1 MNIQDAL
8 TKITNMQD
16 LSGEEMLAIM
26 RQIMTGQLTQSQIGG
41 FLMALRTKNESI
53 EEITAGAT
61 VMRELVTRVHVNVPD
76 VIDVV
81 GTGGDGKSSFNVST
95 TSAFVA
101 VAAGAYVA
109 KHGNRAMS
117 GKCGS
122 ADLLEHAG
130 ARTDLTPGQV
140 AACVEES
147 GFGFMFAPAHHS
159 AMKHAIRVRT
169 ELGVR
174 TIFNILGPLTNPALV
189 RRKMVGV
196 FSPELVEP
204 FAHVLK
210 KLGAEHVV
218 VVHSEDGMDEISI
231 SAPTHC
237 AELKAGVV
245 TAYMVKPEDFGMSS
259 AAMENIVV
267 NSPEESLAMV
277 RSVLK
282 GEPSAASDMTA
293 LNAGA
298 AIYVAGLAEDL
309 AAGVESA
316 QNMIRSGAG
325 SEKFDEYIET
335 TNRV

>member
-1 MNIQDAL
+1 MNIQEAL

-16 LSGEEMLAIM
+16 LSSDEMLAIM

-53 EEITAGAT
+53 EEITAGAM
-61 VMRELVTRVHVNVPD
+61 VMRELVTRVRVNLPN

-130 ARTDLTPGQV
+130 ARTDLTPEQV

-159 AMKHAIRVRT
+159 AMKHAIGVRV

-196 FSPELVEP
+196 FSEELVKP

-210 KLGAEHVV
+210 NLGAEHVV
-218 VVHSEDGMDEISI
+218 IVHSEDGMDEISI

-237 AELKAGVV
+237 AELKDGVV
-245 TAYMVKPEDFGMSS
+245 TTYMVRPEDFGMSS

-267 NSPEESLAMV
+267 NNPEGSLAMV

-282 GEPSAASDMTA
+282 GESSVASDMTA

-298 AIYVAGLAEDL
+298 AIYVAGQAEDF
-309 AAGVESA
+309 AAGVECA
-316 QNMIRSGAG
+316 QNTIRSGAANA
-325 SEKFDEYIET
+325 KFDEFIET

>member
-1 MNIQDAL
+1 MNIQEAL

-16 LSGEEMLAIM
+16 LSSEEMLAIM

-53 EEITAGAT
+53 EEITAGAM
-61 VMRELVTRVHVNVPD
+61 VMRELVTRVRVNIPN

-130 ARTDLTPGQV
+130 ARTDLTPEQV

-159 AMKHAIRVRT
+159 AMKHAIGVRV

-196 FSPELVEP
+196 FSEELVEP

-210 KLGAEHVV
+210 NLGAEHVV
-218 VVHSEDGMDEISI
+218 IVHSEDGMDEISI
-231 SAPTHC
+231 SAPTYC
-237 AELKAGVV
+237 AELKDGVV
-245 TAYMVKPEDFGMSS
+245 TTYLVKPEDFGMSS

-267 NSPEESLAMV
+267 NNPEGSLAMV

-282 GEPSAASDMTA
+282 GESSVASDMTA

-298 AIYVAGLAEDL
+298 AIYVAGRAEDF
-309 AAGVESA
+309 AAGVERA
-316 QNMIRSGAG
+316 QNTIRSGAANA
-325 SEKFDEYIET
+325 KFDEFIET
-335 TNRV
+335 THRV